1 VALNVSDSVQKIRA
15 IQASMV
21 DAAESCFEPSELEH
35 LRVLVRLTM
44 EFRQYLQRESVEMAD
59 IHYSNQ
65 YVSESIFSGLDSFRS
80 VTHAYQ
86 VLVGARDS
94 AIDWSVISK
103 SSIER
108 EFLSTFESLEQA
120 QIFEDKC
127 RFLWDLFKLQLAFAA
142 ILYD

>member
-1 VALNVSDSVQKIRA
+1 
-15 IQASMV
+15 MV
-21 DAAESCFEPSELEH
+21 DAAESCFEPSELDH

-94 AIDWSVISK
+94 AIDWSAISK

-108 EFLSTFESLEQA
+108 KFLSTFESFEQA

-127 RFLWDLFKLQLAFAA
+127 RILLDLFKLQLAFEA